1 MINLTGKAWA
11 ALMCVL
17 AVTSLA
23 IFGYCIYKEQT
34 KPAETQVV
42 APAQALSSDF
52 LENHFKLPSNQT
64 KETVKYVEKAQSGA
78 QRPAATVIVQA
89 PSADDAAQQV
99 ARRIKEQDETL
110 PAAAIKKSD
119 RTVVTVQPQNK
130 EHDVGVYKINL
141 RKDHKVKVGAT
152 YVNDVAYW
160 TAGYQNRR
168 VEYNVVMKEKELKGA
183 GVTYT
188 LAEW

>member
-1 MINLTGKAWA
+1 MINLTGKVWA

-64 KETVKYVEKAQSGA
+64 KETVKYIEKAQSGA

-99 ARRIKEQDETL
+99 ARRIKEQ
-110 PAAAIKKSD
+110 
-119 RTVVTVQPQNK
+119 
-130 EHDVGVYKINL
+130 DVGVYKINL